1 MSRFSINELMNDP
14 KIKDARRERGENER
28 DYKIIPIDDIVP
40 SPNNK
45 YGIRDI
51 EEIAANIEMVGLIH
65 NLTVRETEVAGKYE
79 IVSGER
85 RYRGLQMLVAD
96 GKSQYAAV
104 PCMVEVQKD
113 PLLAE
118 LELLFANALARNLT
132 DYEKTYQAGRIK
144 EILHELKQR
153 GHKFKGRMR
162 EVIAELLKVSP
173 AQVGRMESINK
184 NLVPEVKDEFKKGKI
199 NMTAAYEASRL
210 PQDQQ
215 EQVLEDIQQSG
226 KVDIK
231 TVKGKRERK
240 KPTHFSEPKAI
251 IPPTQ
256 IKAPPISTSSDSGA
270 TASAAA
276 VESSKTPTMPVPR
289 KIIIQE
295 LRSAASAL
303 EEWNDT
309 RARQIVETC
318 CAAAALIEGWA
329 DK

>member
-1 MSRFSINELMNDP
+1 MPRFSINELMNEP
-14 KIKDARRERGENER
+14 KIKDAWRERGENER
-28 DYKIIPIDDIVP
+28 EYKIIPIDDIVP

-45 YGIRDI
+45 YEIRGI

-85 RYRGLQMLVAD
+85 RYRGLKMLVAD

-162 EVIAELLKVSP
+162 EVVAELLKVSP
-173 AQVGRMESINK
+173 AQVGRMESINQ
-184 NLVPEVKDEFKKGKI
+184 NLAPEVKDEFKKGKI
-199 NMTAAYEASRL
+199 NMTVAYETSRL
-210 PQDQQ
+210 PQEQQ
-215 EQVLEDIQQSG
+215 SRVLEDIQQSG

-231 TVKGKRERK
+231 TVKRKQERV
-240 KPTHFSEPKAI
+240 KPINSSITNLMM
-251 IPPTQ
+251 PPT
-256 IKAPPISTSSDSGA
+256 KAPPSSASNDSDS
-270 TASAAA
+270 TTPIA
-276 VESSKTPTMPVPR
+276 VVELSKTHTKPLPR
-289 KIIIQE
+289 EIIIQE
-295 LRSAASAL
+295 LRSAASDL
-303 EEWNDT
+303 EEWNDI
-309 RARQIVETC
+309 RAGRIAETC
-318 CAAAALIEGWA
+318 RAAATLLEGWV